1 MNFNEKNQ
9 YLNLDSSYS
18 DKEKKKKKECVVD
31 CFSLL
36 QDYTAPEGSNS
47 SGSLWDDATI
57 KKGVK

>member
-1 MNFNEKNQ
+1 MKNQ

-18 DKEKKKKKECVVD
+18 DKEKKERVVD
-31 CFSLL
+31 FFSLL

>member
-1 MNFNEKNQ
+1 M
-9 YLNLDSSYS
+9 
-18 DKEKKKKKECVVD
+18 VD

-57 KKGVK
+57 EKGVK